1 MIRAVDIKDIA
12 GALETLFRI
21 GGYTIDDVLKSLGME
36 PLDNEWSTTH
46 FVTKNYEPI
55 EHSIENSGGG

>member
-36 PLDNEWSTTH
+36 PLDNGWSTTH
-46 FVTKNYEPI
+46 FVTKNYEPVEKAI
-55 EHSIENSGGG
+55 KGGEGD